1 MVGVWGDLD
10 LRYDLFR
17 GRPENRVRKWRCPCR
32 WTNAFSSPEFLC
44 ARPTTSPAFV
54 FTTGGGGNDVIS
66 GDDPRSGSDMVDGVS
81 GNATGSV
88 VDGVVVVDT
97 VVGAS
102 VVNVAAVAG
111 AVVAVDSPCMP
122 GGRGI

>member
-1 MVGVWGDLD
+1 
-10 LRYDLFR
+10 
-17 GRPENRVRKWRCPCR
+17 
-32 WTNAFSSPEFLC
+32 
-44 ARPTTSPAFV
+44 
-54 FTTGGGGNDVIS
+54 
-66 GDDPRSGSDMVDGVS
+66 MVDGVS

-111 AVVAVDSPCMP
+111 AVVAVDSPGMP
-122 GGRGI
+122 GGRGILSGTAGGSL